1 MEKLGNSH
9 MFVYTEYRFLFHYFQ
24 IKDDIMSSEPN
35 QEIRLVSNVV
45 SVHMINPLE
54 DGEFDVIDSDGDAGK
69 VSIKMLDGM
78 NVTNN
83 YQV

>member
-1 MEKLGNSH
+1 M
-9 MFVYTEYRFLFHYFQ
+9 
-24 IKDDIMSSEPN
+24 
-35 QEIRLVSNVV
+35 VSNVV

-54 DGEFDVIDSDGDAGK
+54 DGDFDVINSDGDAGK

-78 NVTNN
+78 NVTDN